1 MKKIVYFILACVTI
15 AYIGLL
21 CYSNLALDVPSWF
34 YYIEVYGGLAIA
46 VAYAFVN
53 FFGSPLKM
61 VFFILLIIAVVALVL
76 SICIPDVIRGFF
88 GLIQQ

>member
-46 VAYAFVN
+46 IAYAFVN

-76 SICIPDVIRGFF
+76 SICIPDAIRGFF